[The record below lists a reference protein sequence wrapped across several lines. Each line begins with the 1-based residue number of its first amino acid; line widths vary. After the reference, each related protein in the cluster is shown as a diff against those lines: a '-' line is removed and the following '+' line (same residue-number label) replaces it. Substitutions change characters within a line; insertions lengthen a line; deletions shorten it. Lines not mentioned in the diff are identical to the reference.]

1 MQEGESMT
9 TRWRINVY
17 RVPPANHDDDARAE
31 SGEAGPVSDDAAS
44 ERDWRYADAVY
55 EDVM

>member
-1 MQEGESMT
+1 MKP
-9 TRWRINVY
+9 WRINVY
-17 RVPPANHDDDARAE
+17 RVPPRDDGTASQPA
-31 SGEAGPVSDDAAS
+31 VNAADNDEERGD